1 MLVKPGQAAVD
12 EAFRR
17 SASLVCRGRIGLRGF
32 VLDIFSGP
40 AEHPS
45 VRMIDRSTARRLT
58 VGAVLLTSIA
68 LASTVASASVAT
80 STNSSPLVGRW
91 SATRTCQGIV
101 NGLRQNGL
109 LAVAP
114 SVAADYFPNQAPT
127 ALARKSDIC
136 SGAKSQLHSHFFTT
150 GGKFGSLDQNGKQ
163 VDDGNYRLLNAST
176 VRINDGAFRF
186 RIVGKFLSLTP
197 LLTPAQKRRAL
208 ARPLQF
214 STAGWMVVVAYPGH
228 TWKRVPCEG
237 CS

>member
-1 MLVKPGQAAVD
+1 ML
-12 EAFRR
+12 
-17 SASLVCRGRIGLRGF
+17 
-32 VLDIFSGP
+32 
-40 AEHPS
+40 
-45 VRMIDRSTARRLT
+45 DRTSARRLT

-68 LASTVASASVAT
+68 LASAAAPASVAI

-101 NGLRQNGL
+101 DGLRQNGL

-114 SVAADYFPNQAPT
+114 SVAADYFPSQTPA

-150 GGKFGSLDQNGKQ
+150 SGKFGSLDQNGKQ
-163 VDDGNYRLLNAST
+163 VDDGTYHLLSSTT

-197 LLTPAQKRRAL
+197 LLTPAEKQRAL

-214 STAGWMVVVAYPGH
+214 NTAGWMVAVAYPGH
-228 TWKRVPCEG
+228 TWKRVRCRG
-237 CS
+237 C